1 MIPDHLI
8 GTMRAISPADAIA
21 AIRRRLDDGG
31 EAGDLATSDVRALLA
46 AHDAGE
52 RAARAAAWALS
63 QAEATVAVLRGRFEA
78 SQAAHDSLCDA
89 LVAVSRGE
97 APGAIDGCVI
107 AADALR
113 AIAAERE
120 RLRTVATAARAY
132 LAADLDVTDAYDE
145 VARTDALR
153 ALTASLDD
161 EVTR

>member
-1 MIPDHLI
+1 MSDVATRL
-8 GTMRAISPADAIA
+8 RALADAPWRDRGDA
-21 AIRRRLDDGG
+21 ATQ
-31 EAGDLATSDVRALLA
+31 AALREG
-46 AHDAGE
+46 AGE
-52 RAARAAAWALS
+52 IERLRAVLSRAGRALS
-63 QAEATVAVLRGRFEA
+63 QAEATAAVLRGRFEA

-145 VARTDALR
+145 VARTDARR